1 MSNVNILSINQ
12 LSLFGF
18 KNDFDFF
25 VSLYNEKKLPNT
37 IIISGAEGLGKSTF
51 AYHFINFILSKNET
65 YPYDAKNLTINELNK
80 SYKLV
85 KNNIH
90 PNFFLVDILKGK
102 KKIDINQI
110 RKMISYTNTTSFNLN
125 KKIVLIDHVEYLN
138 TSSSNSLL
146 KVIEEPNENTL
157 FILIFNSNKKIR
169 NTLKSRSIEFKKSF
183 SYIDRINIFKKLL
196 NYNSINFSENLINKN
211 LNYYETPGLFI
222 KHINLMNLLNLDINE
237 SLNIQKIIF
246 ELLKLKP
253 KNLDLNKF
261 ELLKY
266 YIEIDLYNKYLVSRN
281 KNLIYSIYSN
291 ILKKINMFSFY
302 NLDSNNLLYEI
313 ENLYLNAK

>member
-25 VSLYNEKKLPNT
+25 VSLYNEEKLPNT
-37 IIISGAEGLGKSTF
+37 MIISGAEGLGKSTF

-65 YPYDAKNLTINELNK
+65 YPYDTKNLTINELNK
-80 SYKLV
+80 SYKLI

-157 FILIFNSNKKIR
+157 FILIFNSNKKIK
-169 NTLKSRSIEFKKSF
+169 NTLKSRSIEFKKSL

-196 NYNSINFSENLINKN
+196 NYNAINFSENLINKN

-222 KHINLMNLLNLDINE
+222 KHINLMNLLNLNINE

>member
-37 IIISGAEGLGKSTF
+37 MIISGAEGLGKSTF

-80 SYKLV
+80 SYKLI

-102 KKIDINQI
+102 KNIDINQI

-157 FILIFNSNKKIR
+157 FILIFNSNKKIK
-169 NTLKSRSIEFKKSF
+169 NTLRSRSIEFKKSL
-183 SYIDRINIFKKLL
+183 SYIDRINIFRKLL
-196 NYNSINFSENLINKN
+196 NYNAINFTENLINKN

-266 YIEIDLYNKYLVSRN
+266 YIEIDLYNKYLVSKN

-302 NLDSNNLLYEI
+302 NLDSNILLCEI

>member
-37 IIISGAEGLGKSTF
+37 MIISGAEGLGKSTF

-157 FILIFNSNKKIR
+157 FILIFNSNKKIK
-169 NTLKSRSIEFKKSF
+169 NTLKSRSIEFKKSL

>member
-1 MSNVNILSINQ
+1 MNNVNILSKTQ

-25 VSLYNEKKLPNT
+25 ITLYNEKKLPNT

-51 AYHFINFILSKNET
+51 AYHFINFILSQNET

-80 SYKLV
+80 SYKLI

-102 KKIDINQI
+102 KKIDINQT

-146 KVIEEPNENTL
+146 KVIEEPTENTL

-183 SYIDRINIFKKLL
+183 SYIDRINICKKLL
-196 NYNSINFSENLINKN
+196 IYNSINFSENLINKN
-211 LNYYETPGLFI
+211 LNYYETPGLFV
-222 KHINLMNLLNLDINE
+222 KHINLMNLLNLNINE

-291 ILKKINMFSFY
+291 ILKKINVFSVY

>member
-1 MSNVNILSINQ
+1 MNNVNILSINQ

-37 IIISGAEGLGKSTF
+37 MIISGAEGLGKSTF

-80 SYKLV
+80 SYKLI

-157 FILIFNSNKKIR
+157 FILIFNSNKKIK
-169 NTLKSRSIEFKKSF
+169 NTLRSRSIEFKKSL

-266 YIEIDLYNKYLVSRN
+266 YIEIDLYNKYLVSKN
-281 KNLIYSIYSN
+281 KDLIYSIYSN

>member
-1 MSNVNILSINQ
+1 MSNVNIWSKNQ

-37 IIISGAEGLGKSTF
+37 MIISGAEGLGKSTF

-65 YPYDAKNLTINELNK
+65 YPYDDKNLTINELNK
-80 SYKLV
+80 SYKLI

-102 KKIDINQI
+102 KNIDINQI

-157 FILIFNSNKKIR
+157 FILIFNSNKKIK
-169 NTLKSRSIEFKKSF
+169 NTLKSRSIEFKKSL

-196 NYNSINFSENLINKN
+196 TYNSINFSENLINKN

>member
-37 IIISGAEGLGKSTF
+37 MIISGAEGLGKSTF

-80 SYKLV
+80 SYKLI

-157 FILIFNSNKKIR
+157 FILIFNSNKKIK
-169 NTLKSRSIEFKKSF
+169 NTLRSRSIEFKKSL

-196 NYNSINFSENLINKN
+196 NYNAINFTENLINKN

-222 KHINLMNLLNLDINE
+222 KHINLMNLLNLNINE
-237 SLNIQKIIF
+237 SLNIQKIIL

>member
-18 KNDFDFF
+18 NNDFDFF

-37 IIISGAEGLGKSTF
+37 MIISGAEGLGKSTF

-65 YPYDAKNLTINELNK
+65 YPYDDKNLTINELNK
-80 SYKLV
+80 SYKLIT
-85 KNNIH
+85 NNIH
-90 PNFFLVDILKGK
+90 PNFFLVDLLKGK

-157 FILIFNSNKKIR
+157 FILIFNSNKKIK
-169 NTLKSRSIEFKKSF
+169 NTLRSRSIEFKKSL

>member
-1 MSNVNILSINQ
+1 MSNVNILSKNQ

-18 KNDFDFF
+18 NNDFDFF

-37 IIISGAEGLGKSTF
+37 MIISGAEGLGKSTF

-157 FILIFNSNKKIR
+157 FILIFNSNKKIK
-169 NTLKSRSIEFKKSF
+169 NTLRSRSIEFKKSL

>member
-1 MSNVNILSINQ
+1 MNNVNILSKNQ

-18 KNDFDFF
+18 KDDFDLF

-37 IIISGAEGLGKSTF
+37 MIISGAEGLGKSTF

-157 FILIFNSNKKIR
+157 FILIFNSNKKIK
-169 NTLKSRSIEFKKSF
+169 NTLKSRSIEFKKSL

>member
-1 MSNVNILSINQ
+1 MSNVNILSKNQ

-18 KNDFDFF
+18 NNDFDFF

-37 IIISGAEGLGKSTF
+37 MIISGAEGLGKSTF

-80 SYKLV
+80 SYKLI

-138 TSSSNSLL
+138 TGSSNSLL

-157 FILIFNSNKKIR
+157 FILIFNSNKKIK
-169 NTLKSRSIEFKKSF
+169 NTLRSRSIEFKKSL

-266 YIEIDLYNKYLVSRN
+266 YIEIDLYNKYLVSKN
-281 KNLIYSIYSN
+281 KDLIYSIYSN

>member
-1 MSNVNILSINQ
+1 MNNVNIFPKNQ

-18 KNDFDFF
+18 KNNIDFF

-51 AYHFINFILSKNET
+51 AYHFINFIVSKNET
-65 YPYDAKNLTINELNK
+65 YAYDLKNLKINELNK
-80 SYKLV
+80 SYKLII
-85 KNNIH
+85 NNIH

-157 FILIFNSNKKIR
+157 FILIFNSNKKIK
-169 NTLKSRSIEFKKSF
+169 NTLKSRSIEFKKSL

-196 NYNSINFSENLINKN
+196 NYNAINFSENLINKN

-222 KHINLMNLLNLDINE
+222 KHINLMNLLNLNINE

-266 YIEIDLYNKYLVSRN
+266 YIEIDLYDKYLVSDN

-313 ENLYLNAK
+313 NNLYLNAK

>member
-37 IIISGAEGLGKSTF
+37 MIISGAEGLGKSTF

-102 KKIDINQI
+102 KNIDINQI

-157 FILIFNSNKKIR
+157 FILIFNSNKKIK
-169 NTLKSRSIEFKKSF
+169 NTLRSRSIEFKKSL

-253 KNLDLNKF
+253 KSLDLNKF

>member
-37 IIISGAEGLGKSTF
+37 MIISGAEGLGKSTF

-102 KKIDINQI
+102 KNIDINQI

-157 FILIFNSNKKIR
+157 FILIFNSNKKIK
-169 NTLKSRSIEFKKSF
+169 NTLRSRSIEFKKSL

-196 NYNSINFSENLINKN
+196 NYNAINFSENLINKN

>member
-1 MSNVNILSINQ
+1 MSNVNILSKNQ

-18 KNDFDFF
+18 NNDFDFF

-37 IIISGAEGLGKSTF
+37 MIISGAEGLGKSTF

-102 KKIDINQI
+102 KNIDINQI

-157 FILIFNSNKKIR
+157 FILIFNSNKKIK
-169 NTLKSRSIEFKKSF
+169 NTLRSRSIEFKKSL

-246 ELLKLKP
+246 ELLKIKP
-253 KNLDLNKF
+253 KDLDLNKF

>member
-1 MSNVNILSINQ
+1 
-12 LSLFGF
+12 
-18 KNDFDFF
+18 
-25 VSLYNEKKLPNT
+25 
-37 IIISGAEGLGKSTF
+37 
-51 AYHFINFILSKNET
+51 
-65 YPYDAKNLTINELNK
+65 
-80 SYKLV
+80 
-85 KNNIH
+85 
-90 PNFFLVDILKGK
+90 
-102 KKIDINQI
+102 
-110 RKMISYTNTTSFNLN
+110 
-125 KKIVLIDHVEYLN
+125 
-138 TSSSNSLL
+138 
-146 KVIEEPNENTL
+146 
-157 FILIFNSNKKIR
+157 
-169 NTLKSRSIEFKKSF
+169 
-183 SYIDRINIFKKLL
+183 INIFRKLL
-196 NYNSINFSENLINKN
+196 NYNAINFSENLINKN

-222 KHINLMNLLNLDINE
+222 KHINLMNLLNLNINE

>member
-37 IIISGAEGLGKSTF
+37 MIISGAEGLGKSTF

-102 KKIDINQI
+102 KNIDINQI

-157 FILIFNSNKKIR
+157 FILIFNSNKKIK
-169 NTLKSRSIEFKKSF
+169 NTLKSRSIEFKKSL

>member
-25 VSLYNEKKLPNT
+25 VSLYNEEKLPNT

-65 YPYDAKNLTINELNK
+65 YPYDAKNLAINELNK
-80 SYKLV
+80 SYKLI

-157 FILIFNSNKKIR
+157 FILIFNSNKKIK
-169 NTLKSRSIEFKKSF
+169 NTLKSRSIEFKKSL

-196 NYNSINFSENLINKN
+196 NYNAINFSENLINKN

>member
-1 MSNVNILSINQ
+1 MSNVNIWSKNQ

-25 VSLYNEKKLPNT
+25 VSLYNKKKLPNT
-37 IIISGAEGLGKSTF
+37 MIISGAEGLGKSTF
-51 AYHFINFILSKNET
+51 AYHFINFIVSKNET
-65 YPYDAKNLTINELNK
+65 YAYDLKNLKINELNK
-80 SYKLV
+80 SYKLII
-85 KNNIH
+85 NNIH

-102 KKIDINQI
+102 KNIDINQI

-157 FILIFNSNKKIR
+157 FILIFNSNKKIK
-169 NTLKSRSIEFKKSF
+169 NTLRSRSIEFKKSL

>member
-1 MSNVNILSINQ
+1 MNNINILSKNQ

-37 IIISGAEGLGKSTF
+37 IIISGTEGLGKSTF

-157 FILIFNSNKKIR
+157 FILIFNSNKKIK
-169 NTLKSRSIEFKKSF
+169 NTLRSRSIEFKK
-183 SYIDRINIFKKLL
+183 K
-196 NYNSINFSENLINKN
+196 
-211 LNYYETPGLFI
+211 
-222 KHINLMNLLNLDINE
+222 
-237 SLNIQKIIF
+237 
-246 ELLKLKP
+246 
-253 KNLDLNKF
+253 
-261 ELLKY
+261 
-266 YIEIDLYNKYLVSRN
+266 
-281 KNLIYSIYSN
+281 
-291 ILKKINMFSFY
+291 
-302 NLDSNNLLYEI
+302 
-313 ENLYLNAK
+313 